1 MIGRR
6 GGSVCGAPCV
16 LIEGNLCYNFSM
28 DDYKQTLKDLLTETA
43 RQNASDLHLA
53 VGRKPTLRIDGVL
66 IPLEKMSVMTPESTV
81 GIITELMTPEQGEK
95 LSRDRQID
103 LAYGFEDKARFRV
116 NIYYQRGYL
125 AAALRLIPSRIRT
138 VEELNLP
145 PILHD
150 FTNLSQGFVLV
161 VGPAGHGK
169 STTLAAIIDEVNHVQ
184 SDHII
189 TVEDPVEYL
198 FTQDKCIISQREVG
212 SDTMGFHAAL
222 RTILRQDPDVIMIGE
237 MRDAVSIATAMTAA
251 ETGHLVFATLHTNS
265 ASQTIDRIIDSFPA
279 EQQGQISSQLAST
292 LVAIVSQ
299 RLLPRVAGGRV
310 PALEIMI
317 ANPAIRNL
325 IRERKSYQIDLV
337 IETSLQEGMVTMN
350 RSLANLV
357 RNKEVSFDNAAL
369 YSLNPAE
376 LQILLEKM

>member
-1 MIGRR
+1 M
-6 GGSVCGAPCV
+6 
-16 LIEGNLCYNFSM
+16 E
-28 DDYKQTLKDLLTETA
+28 DYKQKLSELLTETA

-66 IPLEKMSVMTPESTV
+66 VALEKEPIMTPESAQ
-81 GIITELMTPEQGEK
+81 GIIFELLTVPGQKEK
-95 LSRDRQID
+95 LMADRQID
-103 LAYGFEDKARFRV
+103 LAYSFEDKARFRV
-116 NIYYQRGYL
+116 NVYYQRGYL

-169 STTLAAIIDEVNHVQ
+169 STTLAAILDEINHAR

-189 TVEDPVEYL
+189 TIEDPVEYL
-198 FTQDKCIISQREVG
+198 FTQDKCIVSQREVG
-212 SDTMGFHAAL
+212 SDATGFHAAL
-222 RTILRQDPDVIMIGE
+222 RTVLRQDPDVIMIGE
-237 MRDAVSIATAMTAA
+237 MRDTVSISTAMTAA

-279 EQQGQISSQLAST
+279 EQQGQISSQLAAT

-299 RLLPRVAGGRV
+299 RLLPRISGGRV

-317 ANPAIRNL
+317 VNPAIRNL
-325 IRERKSYQIDLV
+325 IRERKVYQIDLV
-337 IETSLQEGMVTMN
+337 IETSLQEGMVTLN

-357 RNKEVSFDNAAL
+357 KNKEVAFDSAAL

-376 LQILLEKM
+376 LQILLEKI